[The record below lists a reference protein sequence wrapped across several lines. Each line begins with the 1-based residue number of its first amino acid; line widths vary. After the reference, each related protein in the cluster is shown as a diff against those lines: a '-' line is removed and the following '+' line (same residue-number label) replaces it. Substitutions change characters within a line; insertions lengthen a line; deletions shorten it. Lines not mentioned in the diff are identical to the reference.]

1 LAPEAIYFELPSV
14 SEIFHCCIVVGLDH
28 CRRNISHRL
37 EQVLVIETIDPFECG
52 VFDGLK

>member
-14 SEIFHCCIVVGLDH
+14 SEIFHCCIVVGLDL